1 LDDAIQKWG
10 LDLGDIEMIPLLP
23 YQEYLDTVYHSKFI
37 ISDSGTGQEEPALLN
52 TRVVVPRD
60 FTERPQSYANNCSFK
75 LSLNQDFD
83 QIFEEQTVI
92 PSLDPAVNTQTIIS
106 SSIYS
111 IQEKLFWF
119 GTLIASK
126 NPEGCKERFK
136 IINPNKIPC
145 TIKFTVKPR
154 TQSKSEG
161 FAFDVS
167 PDGLTIDPHKHK
179 YVTVGFYPTA
189 MMQYSG
195 IFEGIVEHGNDE
207 TKQGKLTFELRGEG
221 TLPTL

>member
-1 LDDAIQKWG
+1 
-10 LDLGDIEMIPLLP
+10 M
-23 YQEYLDTVYHSKFI
+23 
-37 ISDSGTGQEEPALLN
+37 
-52 TRVVVPRD
+52 
-60 FTERPQSYANNCSFK
+60 
-75 LSLNQDFD
+75 
-83 QIFEEQTVI
+83 
-92 PSLDPAVNTQTIIS
+92 IS

-189 MMQYSG
+189 MM
-195 IFEGIVEHGNDE
+195 
-207 TKQGKLTFELRGEG
+207 
-221 TLPTL
+221 